1 MNNIIEELEN
11 DIRKNF
17 NGNLRMC
24 KMVLF
29 DFLRLRIES
38 EHEYIGYLVEDKA
51 LEISDIGTLSK
62 ANILKEVKNIDY
74 DDHYFNTLCA
84 TEKEHLLKI
93 MFKEVLKKNNIPFSE
108 EMTNKEMFI
117 QLKVHNKDLIKKHFR
132 LRFFKLS
139 DKYSQY
145 EKELWEE
152 LKKDFGWTLN
162 VKLVRNF

>member
-1 MNNIIEELEN
+1 MNSIIEQLN
-11 DIRKNF
+11 DDIRKNF

-29 DFLRLRIES
+29 DFLRLKAEA

-51 LEISDIGTLSK
+51 LNIAEVGTLNK
-62 ANILKEVKNIDY
+62 AGVFQEIKNVNY
-74 DDHYFNTLCA
+74 DDYYFSTLCA

-93 MFKEVLKKNNIPFSE
+93 MFKEVLKKNNISFSE
-108 EMTNKEMFI
+108 NSTNKEMFTL
-117 QLKVHNKDLIKKHFR
+117 LKDHNQDLIKKHFR

-139 DKYSQY
+139 EKYAPL

-162 VKLVRNF
+162 VKLARNF